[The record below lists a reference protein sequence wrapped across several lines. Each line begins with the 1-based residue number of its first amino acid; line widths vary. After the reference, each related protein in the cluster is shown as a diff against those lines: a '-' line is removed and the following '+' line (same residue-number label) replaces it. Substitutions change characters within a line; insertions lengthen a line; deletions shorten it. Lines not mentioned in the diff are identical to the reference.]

1 MKYLKNVKF
10 LTIMIAVFSL
20 IIIIF
25 PISIRAALMQNA
37 SLNNQI
43 KVNSIN
49 SKWVDGNNSSAES
62 LTIPE
67 FVAPGEEINLNGGLY
82 IQNLGNDSYARFKVE
97 SKLNGIEENVVEIQ
111 VSQGWVLGS
120 DGWYYYVSA
129 ENTSVLLMH
138 NVVKAIE
145 KIIVVDSLNNSNIG
159 NLIEIGLTS
168 EVADINENKWEEW
181 NPPNEW
187 YN

>member
-111 VSQGWVLGS
+111 VF
-120 DGWYYYVSA
+120 
-129 ENTSVLLMH
+129 
-138 NVVKAIE
+138 
-145 KIIVVDSLNNSNIG
+145 
-159 NLIEIGLTS
+159 
-168 EVADINENKWEEW
+168 
-181 NPPNEW
+181 
-187 YN
+187 